1 MCRLNVDAHVRDA
14 AVVVKVCQAWLKRDQ
29 VFVHVPD
36 DDPAGGGPL
45 PREQLHASLTCGAAN
60 VSVQA
65 NGGAGGSVCGGA
77 CAQDLLLAVGEGGG
91 SDLADDP
98 GADAGV
104 ADPFGNVAYHPSG
117 EFTDRIGA
125 HVIRMCAFQVETR
138 ACDDFQTGLVGDSAQ
153 PGRVAPHIRDAI
165 GGDVATAGDFDQAVS
180 ASVSEL
186 ENLCQGKGLVVS
198 DAEVVADHDRVAVD
212 DPKEAHVYRR
222 AGIHGGDCPAR
233 VLLRVFLPYGE
244 VAEDVLVHGRRAQL
258 VRVHVS
264 GHGSDDRHASP
275 LPPSYGNV
283 AAVAAN
289 CAAAPVI
296 ILSSDCHRP
305 AARRAAGRRRRAAAC
320 SLGAGPPPCWR

>member
-1 MCRLNVDAHVRDA
+1 
-14 AVVVKVCQAWLKRDQ
+14 
-29 VFVHVPD
+29 
-36 DDPAGGGPL
+36 
-45 PREQLHASLTCGAAN
+45 
-60 VSVQA
+60 
-65 NGGAGGSVCGGA
+65 
-77 CAQDLLLAVGEGGG
+77 
-91 SDLADDP
+91 
-98 GADAGV
+98 
-104 ADPFGNVAYHPSG
+104 
-117 EFTDRIGA
+117 
-125 HVIRMCAFQVETR
+125 MCAFQVETR

-212 DPKEAHVYRR
+212 DPKDAHVYRR
-222 AGIHGGDCPAR
+222 VGIHGDACQAR
-233 VLLRVFLPYGE
+233 GLLRVFLPYGE

-264 GHGSDDRHASP
+264 GHGSDDRQHP

-305 AARRAAGRRRRAAAC
+305 AARRAAGRAQSRSVLSRSTPLQQDGLHPSARAVSAVRASRADGMAANSAAIVAAA
-320 SLGAGPPPCWR
+320 SR